1 MSSVLKICDQLFL
14 LLHDEI
20 DQEECRPQN
29 VTHEIFV
36 KCGQNKFMP
45 VSFLRKVPGTIFK

>member
-1 MSSVLKICDQLFL
+1 MRGALNKGV
-14 LLHDEI
+14 LLHDKI
-20 DQEECRPQN
+20 DQEECRPRN

-36 KCGQNKFMP
+36 KCGQNKFML